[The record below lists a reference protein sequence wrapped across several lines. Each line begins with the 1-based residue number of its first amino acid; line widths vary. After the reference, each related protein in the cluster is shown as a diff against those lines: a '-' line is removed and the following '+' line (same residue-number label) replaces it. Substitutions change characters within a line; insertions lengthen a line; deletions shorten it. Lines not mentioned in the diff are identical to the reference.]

1 MKLSHKPAGSPR
13 RRTLAGVLTS
23 EHAASSYG
31 QPVLLVAGA
40 PLTPERWQAKRF
52 RIEEAD
58 AEEIALMA
66 RMPLF
71 WAEFNPDG
79 AQQLAALQQ
88 AEARRELARKGGQTR
103 SPARAEASRRNGRKG
118 GRPRKPPP
126 APPVVE

>member
-1 MKLSHKPAGSPR
+1 V
-13 RRTLAGVLTS
+13 GVLTT

-31 QPVLLVAGA
+31 QPVLLVAGS
-40 PLTPERWQAKRF
+40 PVTPAQWQAEAF
-52 RIEEAD
+52 RVEEAD
-58 AEEIALMA
+58 AEALNLMG

-79 AQQLAALQQ
+79 AANLAALQQ

-103 SPARAEASRRNGRKG
+103 SPARAAASRRNGRKG
-118 GRPRKPPP
+118 GRPRKSPP